1 MAVGEA
7 CLLGQTNSFRGFV
20 GRDGDNCLRVAF
32 CRGSWQI
39 LAWGVIAQPGCG
51 GYAQTQLAKENQSYS
66 RWQGY

>member
-7 CLLGQTNSFRGFV
+7 SLFGANKLLQGFI
-20 GRDGDNCLRVAF
+20 GRDGTLLRVAF

-66 RWQGY
+66 KWQGY